1 MPGTVNT
8 PALHVAVFGRPNSG
22 KSTLINAL
30 AERGLANVSPQAGTT
45 TAPTYLNADI
55 LPIGRVT
62 FVDTPGLCAGTQA
75 NCKQFAM
82 INKLLH
88 TADIALLTLDA
99 REPNVIAMER
109 HLIRT
114 CEQRDVPIFPVI
126 TRSDEVSEEN
136 VDTLSAEF
144 DIPPIITSV
153 PNGTSALNGTSV
165 PNGSGI
171 AEIRVLLNK
180 HTPVENRDLV
190 ADLVDEGLSVLFVTR
205 NDPGDRRKRM
215 ESIYCRLVKEALD
228 AGTMPLLVKE
238 ANLPRVMSTLFHPP
252 TLIIADVEQFDRLAR
267 MVPSDIPLTTL
278 SVLAAR
284 EKGDLR
290 GFIEGIASLKRLK
303 PGDRVLIVE
312 ACAYRPLSEQA
323 DYLSLPTILRTFVGG
338 PLRITTA
345 SGPDAFPESLRRYQL
360 VIHCA
365 ACCLDRPEML
375 RRQAL
380 AQRQGVPLVNH
391 ALLQTY
397 LSHSLSRALAPLRQN
412 GALPE
417 DPESAADE
425 QRARVV
431 A

>member
-1 MPGTVNT
+1 MPSTVNA
-8 PALHVAVFGRPNSG
+8 PALHVAIFGRPNSG

-30 AERGLANVSPQAGTT
+30 AERELANVSPQAGTT
-45 TAPTYLNADI
+45 TAPTYHNVDI
-55 LPIGRVT
+55 LPIGHVT
-62 FVDTPGLCAGTQA
+62 FIDTPGLCAGTQA

-82 INKLLH
+82 INKILH
-88 TADIALLTLDA
+88 TSDIALLTLDA
-99 REPNVIAMER
+99 RQPNVIAMER

-126 TRSDEVSEEN
+126 TRSDEASEKN
-136 VDTLSAEF
+136 VETLSAEF
-144 DIPPIITSV
+144 DVPTIITS
-153 PNGTSALNGTSV
+153 A

-171 AEIRVLLNK
+171 AEVRVLLKK
-180 HTPVENRDLV
+180 HAPDGNRDIV
-190 ADLVDEGLSVLFVTR
+190 ADLVEEGLSVLFVTR

-238 ANLPRVMSTLFHPP
+238 ANLPSVMSTLFHPP

-284 EKGDLR
+284 EKGDLHR
-290 GFIEGIASLKRLK
+290 FIEGIASLKRLR

-312 ACAYRPLSEQA
+312 ACAYRPLSEQT

-345 SGPDAFPESLRRYQL
+345 SGPDAFPESLRGYHL

-365 ACCLDRPEML
+365 ACSLSRPEML
-375 RRQAL
+375 RRQTL

-417 DPESAADE
+417 DSESTTDD
-425 QRARVV
+425 QRARIV

>member
-1 MPGTVNT
+1 MPRTVHT

-22 KSTLINAL
+22 KSALINAL
-30 AERGLANVSPQAGTT
+30 AERELADVSPQEGTT
-45 TAPTYLNADI
+45 TAPTYHNADI
-55 LPIGRVT
+55 LPIGQVT
-62 FVDTPGLCAGTQA
+62 FIDTPGLCAGTRA
-75 NCKQFAM
+75 NCKQFTL
-82 INKLLH
+82 INKLLN

-114 CEQRDVPIFPVI
+114 AEQRDVPIFPVI
-126 TRSDEVSEEN
+126 TRSDEASAEN
-136 VDTLSAEF
+136 IDTLSAEF
-144 DIPPIITSV
+144 DIPAIITS
-153 PNGTSALNGTSV
+153 AKQ
-165 PNGSGI
+165 GSGT

-180 HTPVENRDLV
+180 HKRDGSGDIV
-190 ADLVDEGLSVLFVTR
+190 ADLIEEGLSVLFVTR

-215 ESIYCRLVKEALD
+215 ESIYCRLVREALD

-238 ANLPRVMSTLFHPP
+238 ANLPSVMSTLFHPP

-267 MVPSDIPLTTL
+267 MIPSDIPLTTL
-278 SVLAAR
+278 SVLSAR
-284 EKGDLR
+284 EKGNLR
-290 GFIEGIASLKRLK
+290 GFIEGIAALKRLR

-323 DYLSLPTILRTFVGG
+323 DYLALPMILRTFVGG
-338 PLRITTA
+338 PLRTTTA
-345 SGPDAFPESLRRYQL
+345 CGPDAFPESLRGYDFI
-360 VIHCA
+360 IHCA

-412 GALPE
+412 GALPRDLE
-417 DPESAADE
+417 NAIDD
-425 QRARVV
+425 QRVRLHA
-431 A
+431 